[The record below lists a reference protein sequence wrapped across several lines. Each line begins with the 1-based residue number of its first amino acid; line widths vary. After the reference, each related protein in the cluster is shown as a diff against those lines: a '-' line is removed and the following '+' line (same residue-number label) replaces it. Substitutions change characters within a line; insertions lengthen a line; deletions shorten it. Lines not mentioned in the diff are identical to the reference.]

1 MEVILWGVR
10 GSIPANSPTTQFYGT
25 NTTCIEAR
33 LDNGELL
40 IFDAG
45 SGIYQLSND
54 LPDNGVCHLFISHG
68 HYDHTQGLGF
78 FKPFYKPGW
87 TIHLYTPVWI
97 QNVLEDFF
105 NGYGFPLSH
114 TDLSANII
122 SHIVEPE
129 ALLTIPCAAPAGG
142 EFKVEAHRANHPG
155 NGLAYKVFADD
166 TVFFYS
172 GDHEITDDAEVRL
185 QTIKML
191 KNTDIAI
198 ADSMYTR
205 QDYTPGWGHS
215 TWEDWVEVA
224 QEAEAKILV
233 LSHHAPTRTDSELN
247 ELSEKLNDFSQKQLE
262 EGGFLQVRFA
272 REGARFNAQTALK
285 ELALRS
291 NWLAGFMEELSS
303 FKEENVILDRILA
316 KAREMTNSEAG
327 TVFLEDE
334 GELVFAYSHN
344 DALFPVDGAH
354 KHSYVNM
361 RLPITESSLAGYV
374 ALTGETLNIPDVYQL
389 PDNTPYKFNSSFDLK
404 TGFVTRSVLIV
415 PFLNRAKSLLGVMQ
429 LINRLDPHTN
439 KPIPFSTAQEV
450 MLRELAR
457 EASIILEGGV
467 QTKNSILSLLRIT
480 SLHDPT
486 ETGPHAQRVGAVA
499 AEVYQH
505 WAEKRKASPEDIR
518 YYKGQLRLAAMLH
531 DIGKVGISDSILKKP
546 GRLTDEEFKAIQ
558 KHTVFGAE
566 LFQRGL
572 QDITDMA
579 AEAALHHHQKWNGK
593 GYPHTAGV
601 SQMAGEKIPLSA
613 RITAIADVYDALV
626 SPRCYKE
633 PWSVEKAC
641 GLLREEAGQ
650 HFDPE
655 LVESFLEIT
664 DTIKMIYQRFPDIES
679 EEDIKNSCACAGQK
693 PSDA

>member
-10 GSIPANSPTTQFYGT
+10 GSIPAYSPKTQFYGT
-25 NTTCIEAR
+25 NTSCIEVR
-33 LDNGELL
+33 LDNDELL

-45 SGIYQLSND
+45 SGIYQLSNN
-54 LPDNGVCHLFISHG
+54 LPDKGVCHLFISHG

-78 FKPFYKPGW
+78 FTPFYKPGW

-105 NGYGFPLSH
+105 NGYGFPLSRS
-114 TDLSANII
+114 DLSANII
-122 SHIVEPE
+122 PHILEPE
-129 ALLTIPCAAPAGG
+129 AMLTIPCSGPAGG
-142 EFKVEAHRANHPG
+142 DFKVKTYMANHPG
-155 NGLAYKVFADD
+155 NGLAYKIFADD
-166 TVFFYS
+166 AVFLYS
-172 GDHEITDDAEVRL
+172 GDHEITNDAEVRL
-185 QTIKML
+185 QTIRML
-191 KNTDIAI
+191 KDTDIAI
-198 ADSMYTR
+198 TDSMYTR

-215 TWEDWVEVA
+215 TWEDWVDA
-224 QEAEAKILV
+224 ALEAEAKTMV
-233 LSHHAPTRTDSELN
+233 LSHHSPTRADSELDA
-247 ELSEKLNDFSQKQLE
+247 LSEKLNDISRKQLE
-262 EGGFLQVRFA
+262 EGGCLQVRLA
-272 REGARFNAQTALK
+272 REGTRFSAQTALK

-291 NWLAGFMEELSS
+291 DWLASFMKELSEL
-303 FKEENVILDRILA
+303 KEENVILDRILA

-334 GELVFAYSHN
+334 GDLVFAYSHN
-344 DALFPVDGAH
+344 DALFPVNGAY

-361 RLPITESSLAGYV
+361 RLPVTESSLAGYV
-374 ALTGETLNIPDVYQL
+374 ALTGETLNIPDVYRLQ
-389 PDNTPYKFNSSFDLK
+389 DSTPYKFNSSFDLK
-404 TGFVTRSVLIV
+404 TGFVTRSVLIL
-415 PFLNRAKSLLGVMQ
+415 PFLNKAKSLLGVMQ

-439 KPIPFSTAQEV
+439 KPIPFSSAQEA
-450 MLRELAR
+450 MIRELAR
-457 EASIILEGGV
+457 EASLILETGV

-486 ETGPHAQRVGAVA
+486 ETGPHAQRVGAVV

-505 WAEKRKASPEDIR
+505 WAEKRKISPEKTR

-546 GRLTDEEFKAIQ
+546 GRLTDEEFKVIQ

-579 AEAALHHHQKWNGK
+579 AETALHHHQKWNGK
-593 GYPHTAGV
+593 GYPNLPGV
-601 SQMAGEKIPLSA
+601 SQMSGEEIPLPA

-633 PWSVEKAC
+633 PWPVEKAC

-655 LVESFLEIT
+655 LVESFLEIAE
-664 DTIKMIYQRFPDIES
+664 TIKMIYQRFPDIES
-679 EEDIKNSCACAGQK
+679 EEEMKNSCECAG
-693 PSDA
+693 